1 MSTYG
6 IRLLILSIYLL
17 GIGGFSQS
25 AQNADYSAADTKAKL
40 KAFEMGKLSLD
51 DLSALP
57 NICDDLANFYFAHT
71 NEVTTKMKLPI
82 SRCFAALKKYSE
94 AATLASDYVAV
105 YSNDWHGW
113 RIVGGAKLMLKSYED
128 ALAALTN
135 AVRLGDEGNYVAV
148 GLAAIPLKR
157 VDVLKSMVV
166 PHLLELKD
174 SGEISH
180 RLDMI
185 GILVVYALLEGREDV
200 FIKALEGLKSEDI
213 KYLIAREDNV
223 KESVMVGW
231 KQFHPKKVKSLCE
244 EIERQMKHTSTPGNK
259 E

>member
-1 MSTYG
+1 LIVYLIVYFLG
-6 IRLLILSIYLL
+6 IR
-17 GIGGFSQS
+17 GFSLS
-25 AQNADYSAADTKAKL
+25 AQNADYSAADTRTKL
-40 KAFEMGKLSLD
+40 RAFEMGKLSLD
-51 DLSALP
+51 ELSALP
-57 NICDDLANFYFAHT
+57 NICDDLADFYFAHT

-94 AATLASDYVAV
+94 ASTLAHDYVAV

-113 RIVGGAKLMLKSYED
+113 RIVGGANLMLKSYED
-128 ALAALTN
+128 ALVALTN
-135 AVRLGDEGNYVAV
+135 AVRLGDEGNYVAL

-174 SGEISH
+174 SGEISD

-185 GILVVYALLEGREDV
+185 GVLVVYALLEGREDI
-200 FIKALEGLKSEDI
+200 FIKALEGLKSEDV
-213 KYLIAREDNV
+213 KYLIAREDTV
-223 KESVMVGW
+223 KESVMLGW
-231 KQFHPKKVKSLCE
+231 KQFHPKKLQSLCQ
-244 EIERQMKHTSTPGNK
+244 EIERQMKNESTPGSK